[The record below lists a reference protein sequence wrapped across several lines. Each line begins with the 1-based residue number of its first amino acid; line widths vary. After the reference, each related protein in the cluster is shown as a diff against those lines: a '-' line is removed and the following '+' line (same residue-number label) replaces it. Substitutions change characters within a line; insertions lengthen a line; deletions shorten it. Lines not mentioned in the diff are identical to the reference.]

1 MTKSLITGTFDY
13 NSIEWIL
20 ENSETAKRHKNKTTI
35 LAWLH
40 THVSGNQCNFL
51 SSVDVHNHKTLESTF
66 EQILTIVVEITNKG
80 EMKNQTYDLDQPFQ
94 PKHP

>member
-1 MTKSLITGTFDY
+1 MFVTKSLITGTFDY

-51 SSVDVHNHKTLESTF
+51 SSVDVHMHKSMEST
-66 EQILTIVVEITNKG
+66 
-80 EMKNQTYDLDQPFQ
+80 YLDICCGVD
-94 PKHP
+94 KCVSN